1 MNRPPKMDKE
11 MLNSVSPNK
20 KGKNI
25 FARILSF
32 VKDLF
37 IVAVQWLTL
46 LVIVVGTVLLFYYL
60 VTQQTDELFSTA
72 LSVFLALQV
81 NKGVS

>member
-1 MNRPPKMDKE
+1 MNRPPKINKE

-20 KGKNI
+20 KDKNI

-46 LVIVVGTVLLFYYL
+46 LVIVVGTGLLFYYL
-60 VTQQTDELFSTA
+60 VTQQTDELFSMA